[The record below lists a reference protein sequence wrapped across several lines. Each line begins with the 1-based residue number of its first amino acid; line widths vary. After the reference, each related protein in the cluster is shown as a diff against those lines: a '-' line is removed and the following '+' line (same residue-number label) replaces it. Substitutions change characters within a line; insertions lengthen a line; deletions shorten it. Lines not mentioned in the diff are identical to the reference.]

1 MRAGSSMVDEII
13 LDIKSCDLCGGSYNE
28 LVMPRIVLI
37 SGQVINKYLC
47 DECLIKIKNI
57 ID

>member
-1 MRAGSSMVDEII
+1 MRAGVSVVNKII
-13 LDIKSCDLCGGSYNE
+13 LDIKKCDLCGESYNE
-28 LVMPRIVLI
+28 LVMSRVVLI